1 MSLDD
6 PSFTQA
12 FPENVRF
19 GVNELIQGMTDHID
33 DRLGDRRVEVTFHL
47 VEHVITKRLKP
58 LSLTGF
64 SFTDRHPGVSMDAR
78 KLNRSQTEIGGSCM
92 FLFDLR

>member
-19 GVNELIQGMTDHID
+19 GVNELIKGMTDHID
-33 DRLGDRRVEVTFHL
+33 DRLGDRWVEVTFHL
-47 VEHVITKRLKP
+47 VEHVITKRLKS
-58 LSLTGF
+58 LSFTGF
-64 SFTDRHPGVSMDAR
+64 GILPSRVHA
-78 KLNRSQTEIGGSCM
+78 QTVERAIS
-92 FLFDLR
+92 